1 MTDDRMDDDDR
12 RSEWEA
18 DQLVSLMGRYLALRR
33 GDSPL
38 DDPRFLDWLSRELR
52 RRPPTPYDW
61 SADVVRAMRDRIL
74 SRATGARLSVI
85 AREGAWSERRPWTR
99 TPVAD
104 AVLHAAREGCMPLI
118 EPSVAAGEGRE
129 LWDEECER
137 WIERPPELAPGQYL
151 ALPVSGDSMT
161 PLMHAGDIVAV
172 RLGSG
177 VRRDTV
183 VVARQAD
190 DGYVVKRVG
199 AVRAD
204 AIQLTSLN
212 AAYPPIWIT
221 REGNAVLGTVV
232 LRWCAHNA
240 GPATERG
247 DPSALSHHA

>member
-1 MTDDRMDDDDR
+1 MTDDRMEDDDL
-12 RSEWEA
+12 RSDWEG
-18 DQLVSLMGRYLALRR
+18 DQLVSLMGHYLALRR

-38 DDPRFLDWLSRELR
+38 DDPRFLNWLSRELR
-52 RRPPTPYDW
+52 RRPPTPHDW

-74 SRATGARLSVI
+74 SRVAAARLSVI
-85 AREGAWSERRPWTR
+85 ARQTAWSERRPCVR
-99 TPVAD
+99 TAVVD
-104 AVLHAAREGCMPLI
+104 AVVHAAREGCIPLI
-118 EPSVAAGEGRE
+118 GPSVAAGEGRE

-137 WIERPPELAPGQYL
+137 WIECPPELAPGQYL

-172 RLGSG
+172 RLGAG

-190 DGYVVKRVG
+190 NGYVVKRVG
-199 AVRAD
+199 AVRSD

-221 REGNAVLGTVV
+221 REGNTVLGTVV
-232 LRWCAHNA
+232 LRWCVHNA
-240 GPATERG
+240 DVRR
-247 DPSALSHHA
+247 SADSRAR